1 MVGKNFIIRTTNIPN
16 FTGVDAGSVAFAN
29 GTATIS
35 DARMVEWFREHDGY
49 SVEEADGTASSV
61 ESNPVSRMK
70 LEELKAYAAEKGI
83 DLGDASKRDEII
95 EKIKAAET
103 VKG

>member
-1 MVGKNFIIRTTNIPN
+1 
-16 FTGVDAGSVAFAN
+16 
-29 GTATIS
+29 
-35 DARMVEWFREHDGY
+35 MVEWFREHDGY

-95 EKIKAAET
+95 EKIKAAKT

>member
-1 MVGKNFIIRTTNIPN
+1 MAGKNYIIRTTNIPN

-35 DARMVEWFREHDGY
+35 DTRMVEWFREHDGY
-49 SVEEADGTASSV
+49 SVEEADGAASS

-70 LEELKAYAAEKGI
+70 LEEPKSYAAEKGI

>member
-1 MVGKNFIIRTTNIPN
+1 
-16 FTGVDAGSVAFAN
+16 
-29 GTATIS
+29 
-35 DARMVEWFREHDGY
+35 
-49 SVEEADGTASSV
+49 
-61 ESNPVSRMK
+61 MK